1 MGYSVD
7 YKPTNRRR
15 AKRAVPRSKAQRTK
29 DIKNAIRW
37 NIRQLE
43 HDTIGADTIARS
55 IVISVLRLNK
65 IAPEADPT
73 GDHVLQELISRGVLR
88 KPVSRS
94 GVQVF
99 DRADLLTSLKSWVG
113 ML

>member
-7 YKPTNRRR
+7 YRPTRKR
-15 AKRAVPRSKAQRTK
+15 AKRAAPKNKAQRTK

-37 NIRQLE
+37 NIERLE
-43 HDTIGADTIARS
+43 YDTTGTDMISRYF
-55 IVISVLRLNK
+55 VINRLRLNK

-73 GDHVLQELISRGVLR
+73 GDHVLQELISKGVLR
-88 KPVSRS
+88 KSELRA
-94 GVQVF
+94 GMQVF

>member
-7 YKPTNRRR
+7 YRPTRKR
-15 AKRAVPRSKAQRTK
+15 AKRAVPKNKAQRTK
-29 DIKNAIRW
+29 DIKNVIRW
-37 NIRQLE
+37 NIERLE
-43 HDTIGADTIARS
+43 HDTVGTDMVRRCF
-55 IVISVLRLNK
+55 VINLLRLNK

-99 DRADLLTSLKSWVG
+99 DRADLLTSLKCWVSV
-113 ML
+113 L

>member
-7 YKPTNRRR
+7 YRPTRKR
-15 AKRAVPRSKAQRTK
+15 AKRAVPKNKAQRTK
-29 DIKNAIRW
+29 DIKNVIRW
-37 NIRQLE
+37 NIEQLE
-43 HDTIGADTIARS
+43 HDTVGTDMVRRCF
-55 IVISVLRLNK
+55 VINLLRLNK
-65 IAPEADPT
+65 IAPKADPT

-113 ML
+113 VL

>member
-1 MGYSVD
+1 MGYSVN
-7 YKPTNRRR
+7 YRPTRKR
-15 AKRAVPRSKAQRTK
+15 AKRAVPKNKAQRTK
-29 DIKNAIRW
+29 DIKNVIRW
-37 NIRQLE
+37 NIEQLE
-43 HDTIGADTIARS
+43 HDTVGTDMVRRCF
-55 IVISVLRLNK
+55 VINLLRLNK
-65 IAPEADPT
+65 IAPESDPT

-113 ML
+113 VL

>member
-7 YKPTNRRR
+7 YRPTRKR
-15 AKRAVPRSKAQRTK
+15 AKRAVPKNKAQRTK
-29 DIKNAIRW
+29 DIKNVIRW
-37 NIRQLE
+37 NIEQLE
-43 HDTIGADTIARS
+43 HDTVGIDMVRRCF
-55 IVISVLRLNK
+55 VINLLRLNK

-113 ML
+113 VL

>member
-7 YKPTNRRR
+7 YRPTRKR
-15 AKRAVPRSKAQRTK
+15 AKRAVPKNKAQRTK
-29 DIKNAIRW
+29 DIKNVIRW
-37 NIRQLE
+37 NIERLE
-43 HDTIGADTIARS
+43 HDTVGTDMVRRCF
-55 IVISVLRLNK
+55 VINLLRLNK

-99 DRADLLTSLKSWVG
+99 DRADLLTSLKCWVG

>member
-7 YKPTNRRR
+7 YRPTRKR
-15 AKRAVPRSKAQRTK
+15 AKRAVPKNKAQRTK

-37 NIRQLE
+37 NIERLE
-43 HDTIGADTIARS
+43 HDTTGTDHIVRS

-65 IAPEADPT
+65 IAPDADPS
-73 GDHVLQELISRGVLR
+73 GDHVLQELISKGVLR
-88 KPVSRS
+88 KPELRV
-94 GVQVF
+94 GVQLF
-99 DRADLLTSLKSWVG
+99 DRADLLSSLKAWVG